1 MAFLKQSILCMVVLT
16 VALNVQAQYPERVLK
31 AFEQSYVLEKNRD
44 FKGAAATLTTVY
56 QADSYEINL
65 RLGWLQYNVG
75 RFDDSKR
82 YYRKALSL
90 MPYSEEARFGLI
102 LPLAARGEWQEV
114 ATLYQQIITHN
125 PGNTR
130 ALYQLGRIHYNKRE
144 WAIAAKLFQKVV
156 DLYPFDYD
164 GLLMLAWSNVQLGKT
179 REARVLFNK
188 VLLWSPS
195 DASALEGLKLLK

>member
-1 MAFLKQSILCMVVLT
+1 MVVLT
-16 VALNVQAQYPERVLK
+16 VAFNVQAQYPERVLK

-144 WAIAAKLFQKVV
+144 WVLAAKLFQKVV

-164 GLLMLAWSNVQLGKT
+164 GLLMLAWSNLQLGKT

-188 VLLWSPS
+188 VLLWSPN

>member
-1 MAFLKQSILCMVVLT
+1 MAFLKHTVICLAVLLM
-16 VALNVQAQYPERVLK
+16 ASNANAQYNESVLK
-31 AFEQSYVLEKNRD
+31 AFEQSYVLEKSRD
-44 FKGAAATLTTVY
+44 FKGAAAALTAVY
-56 QADSYEINL
+56 QAESYEMNL
-65 RLGWLQYNVG
+65 RLGWLQYNAG

-82 YYRKALSL
+82 YYRRALRL

-114 ATLYQQIITHN
+114 AVLYQQILAHN

-130 ALYQLGRIHYNKRE
+130 ALYQLGRIHYSKRE
-144 WAIAAKLFQKVV
+144 WAQAARYFQKVI
-156 DLYPFDYD
+156 DFYPFDYD
-164 GLLMLAWSNVQLGKT
+164 GLLMMAWTNLQLGKT

-195 DASALEGLKLLK
+195 DASALEGLRLLN

>member
-1 MAFLKQSILCMVVLT
+1 MVVLT

-144 WAIAAKLFQKVV
+144 WVLAAKLFQKVV

-164 GLLMLAWSNVQLGKT
+164 GLLMLAWSNLQLGKT

-188 VLLWSPS
+188 VLLWSPN

>member
-1 MAFLKQSILCMVVLT
+1 MVVLT

>member
-1 MAFLKQSILCMVVLT
+1 MVVLT

-44 FKGAAATLTTVY
+44 FKGAAATLMTVY